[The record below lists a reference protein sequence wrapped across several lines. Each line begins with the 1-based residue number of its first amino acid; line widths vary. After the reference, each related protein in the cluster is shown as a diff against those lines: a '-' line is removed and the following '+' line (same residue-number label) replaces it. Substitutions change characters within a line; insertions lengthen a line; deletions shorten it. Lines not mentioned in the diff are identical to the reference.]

1 VNNHKVYDMR
11 PPQALQSHRKAVLQ
25 HHALNVRVF
34 GSVLHGKD
42 MDDSDLGLL
51 VEPTLEAV
59 TNNPDKFPAGYA
71 SSFQKLKKSNWWKV
85 STGTISS
92 NTLRLTE

>member
-1 VNNHKVYDMR
+1 MR
-11 PPQALQSHRKAVLQ
+11 PSQALQSHREAVRQIVLQ
-25 HHALNVRVF
+25 HHALNVRVI

-71 SSFQKLKKSNWWKV
+71 AVAPGNSSPPELPLSFA
-85 STGTISS
+85 T
-92 NTLRLTE
+92 